1 MRNTTNEETNI
12 EEGSGNFEEDAI
24 PNFIHDVSNW
34 LVEAMSQTIAATTIV
49 QREMIHIILHLN
61 ARKRRGEL
69 EWEHNY
75 LHVWINLFSPS
86 SWQKRAQQLVEI
98 KKRCSIEEVM
108 EELHSID
115 GVNLGSA
122 LHTFAT

>member
-12 EEGSGNFEEDAI
+12 EEENGNFEEDAI

-34 LVEAMSQTIAATTIV
+34 LVEAMSQTIAATIIV

-75 LHVWINLFSPS
+75 LHVWINLFSLFP
-86 SWQKRAQQLVEI
+86 WPKRAQQLVEI
-98 KKRCSIEEVM
+98 KKDV
-108 EELHSID
+108 
-115 GVNLGSA
+115 A
-122 LHTFAT
+122 LKR